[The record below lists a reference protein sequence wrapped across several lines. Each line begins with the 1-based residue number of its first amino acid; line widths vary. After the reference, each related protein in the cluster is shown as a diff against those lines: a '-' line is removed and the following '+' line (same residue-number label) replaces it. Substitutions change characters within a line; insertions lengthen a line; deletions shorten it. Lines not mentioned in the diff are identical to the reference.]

1 MDSSFPEI
9 VKSRPAGAEMFTL
22 ERKYNFAFYLF
33 TDSTAPFTVS
43 VTSYTMTQVGASG
56 NLKSFDLKEIGTFFI

>member
-1 MDSSFPEI
+1 MDSPFKGSFKI
-9 VKSRPAGAEMFTL
+9 RTARAEMFTF
-22 ERKYNFAFYLF
+22 ERKYNFAFYLL